1 MTRSTL
7 LTIAKIAVAAVLIWW
22 VLSLAGGWH
31 NVTASMQNIR
41 LDIWVLGTTCL
52 FLATCLSIVRWFM
65 LMRSV
70 GVETTLWTIFR
81 LGWIGVFFNNV
92 LPGLTGGDLAKAV
105 YATRDH
111 PNQRTDAVISVIVDR
126 VIGIVALALI
136 AAVVIPF
143 DLQRYGQVAA
153 LIYGFLAAAALG
165 ALLTLSRRVK
175 SRLRA
180 SSTVASLL
188 AFARGIAAALRRL
201 TEKLGRKPK
210 PAGPS
215 DSLLSKI
222 DRAVSI

>member
-1 MTRSTL
+1 MKRSTL
-7 LTIAKIAVAAVLIWW
+7 VAILKLGLAAVLIWW
-22 VLSLAGGWH
+22 VLSLAGGWQ
-31 NVTASMQNIR
+31 NVSASLANIR
-41 LDIWVLGTTCL
+41 FEIWVLGCL
-52 FLATCLSIVRWFM
+52 CLLAATCLSIVRWFM

-70 GVETTLWTIFR
+70 GVETTAWTVFR

-143 DLQRYGQVAA
+143 DLSRYGQVAL

-165 ALLTLSRRVK
+165 ALVTLSRRVK
-175 SRLRA
+175 ARLRA
-180 SSTVASLL
+180 SPAVTATL
-188 AFARGIAAALRRL
+188 AFAR
-201 TEKLGRKPK
+201 
-210 PAGPS
+210 
-215 DSLLSKI
+215 
-222 DRAVSI
+222 